1 MQLVK
6 LDKIRI
12 DCGTQS
18 RCKLDEE
25 MINDYA
31 EMMQEGAEFP
41 AVHIIHDGNN
51 YYLADGFHRYFA
63 NKKNGKKEIKADVV
77 NGTLTEAILYSKSAN
92 GLHGKPFTREDKI
105 KNVTEMIEHFEFGD
119 WSDREIGR
127 RCCVSGTFVAKMR
140 KQLRGDKPDTV
151 KFKRNGKEIEM
162 KVKESKPKAEKPKK
176 ELQSTAD
183 EDQSVIIEMLQ
194 SEVARLSEEN
204 QGIQDELDIK
214 YYDATPEEK
223 VLAMQTIDELRDE
236 VRKLKIDL
244 VAVKK
249 SRDQFMTENAELKK
263 TVAAL
268 NKKLKK

>member
-1 MQLVK
+1 M
-6 LDKIRI
+6 
-12 DCGTQS
+12 
-18 RCKLDEE
+18 
-25 MINDYA
+25 Y
-31 EMMQEGAEFP
+31 
-41 AVHIIHDGNN
+41 
-51 YYLADGFHRYFA
+51 
-63 NKKNGKKEIKADVV
+63 
-77 NGTLTEAILYSKSAN
+77 
-92 GLHGKPFTREDKI
+92 
-105 KNVTEMIEHFEFGD
+105 
-119 WSDREIGR
+119 
-127 RCCVSGTFVAKMR
+127 
-140 KQLRGDKPDTV
+140 
-151 KFKRNGKEIEM
+151 KRQT
-162 KVKESKPKAEKPKK
+162 EKPKK

-223 VLAMQTIDELRDE
+223 VRAMQTIDELRDE